1 MDEHKVDFV
10 ALDWQSP
17 GPGVRQK
24 VYEKDG
30 QRLRLVEFSREFSE
44 DDWCRKSHLGY
55 VLEGELEI
63 NFNGTK
69 VRYNTGD
76 GLCIP
81 AGNAHQHKAV
91 VLGQSVRLILV
102 DEA

>member
-1 MDEHKVDFV
+1 MDEHKVDFA

-24 VYEKDG
+24 VHEKDG
-30 QRLRLVEFSREFSE
+30 HRLRLVVFSREFSE
-44 DDWCRKSHLGY
+44 GDWCRKGHLGY
-55 VLEGELEI
+55 VLQGELEI
-63 NFNGTK
+63 DFNGIK
-69 VRYNTGD
+69 VRYGTGD

-81 AGNAHQHKAV
+81 AGKAHRHKAA